1 MSMRAEKVEE
11 LFLKA
16 FGEGDC
22 LICHLAP
29 NARGYSP
36 VSIGGRGGIKYRGHR
51 LVWEEINGSIPEGIL
66 VCHSCD
72 NRRCINPDHLFL
84 GMAKD
89 NTQDMMKKG
98 RHKYITHPKIVS
110 KDQVEEMQRLRNSGL
125 TLQETANTLNLAL
138 ETVRKYLNSTYHRHA
153 ELI

>member
-36 VSIGGRGGIKYRGHR
+36 VSIGGRGGIKYRTHR
-51 LVWEEINGSIPEGIL
+51 LVWEEINGPIPEGIL

-84 GMAKD
+84 GTAKD
-89 NTQDMMKKG
+89 NTQDMMKKD
-98 RHKYITHPKIVS
+98 RHKYVPNIKIVS
-110 KDQVEEMQRLRNSGL
+110 KEQVEKMQDLRNSGL
-125 TLQETANTLNLAL
+125 TLHEIATHFDISH
-138 ETVRKYLNSTYHRHA
+138 ETVRKYLQDTYYRHA
-153 ELI
+153 ELV